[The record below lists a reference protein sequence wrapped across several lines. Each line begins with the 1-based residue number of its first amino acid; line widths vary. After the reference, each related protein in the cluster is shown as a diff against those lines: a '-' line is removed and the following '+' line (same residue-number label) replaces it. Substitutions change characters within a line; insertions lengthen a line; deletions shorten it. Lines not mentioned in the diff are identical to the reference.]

1 MAGSMAWAAAM
12 VASVILFQWWLNG
25 LTSFNLPLLAEMY
38 FFGGIIGWITALP
51 VARLITYRARPETR
65 FAAYFFGLSVST
77 ISFTAFLFAMHYR
90 LFYSQWHEPIQTL
103 DGLIAFL
110 ETGVV
115 AVYQFMVL
123 GMPQFVP
130 VGFPALV
137 VASHLLT
144 KRMR

>member
-1 MAGSMAWAAAM
+1 MVGSLVWAALM
-12 VASVILFQWWLNG
+12 VASMLAYQWWMFG
-25 LTSFNLPLLAEMY
+25 LLSFNLGLLAEMY

-51 VARLITYRARPETR
+51 IARLITFRSRPETR
-65 FAAYFFGLSVST
+65 FAAHFFGLSVST
-77 ISFTAFLFAMHYR
+77 ISFTAFLFSMHYR

-103 DGLIAFL
+103 HGLIAFL
-110 ETGVV
+110 ETGIV

-130 VGFPALV
+130 VGFPALIV
-137 VASHLLT
+137 ISHVLT